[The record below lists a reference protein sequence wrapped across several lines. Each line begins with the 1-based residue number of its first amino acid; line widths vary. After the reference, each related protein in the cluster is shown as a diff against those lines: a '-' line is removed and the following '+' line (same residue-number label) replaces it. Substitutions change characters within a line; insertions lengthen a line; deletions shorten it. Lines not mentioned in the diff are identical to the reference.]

1 MKKNSLQ
8 GELSVAKRVR
18 FCDYNCTDSYGWTP
32 LEIAAVLGH
41 APLVR
46 YFSEAGVYLKTTKG
60 EKAITNEINKPHC
73 RVLTRKKALERLK
86 INFLGGCCREG
97 AISKT
102 IKECWRQ

>member
-46 YFSEAGVYLKTTKG
+46 YFSEAGVYLKTTKTHFVGGRFRG
-60 EKAITNEINKPHC
+60 EAT
-73 RVLTRKKALERLK
+73 
-86 INFLGGCCREG
+86 
-97 AISKT
+97 SKT